1 MDARRL
7 KTRWPLLIAP
17 LAVLA
22 LQPAPASDLQPELRL
37 LLSGDLGFSSS
48 GVAAL
53 FKQVFLGN
61 VQAYLSGGPGRILQ
75 YDDEKRAVRPVDDF
89 NALLQRSPYIGALV
103 PGLPEHLREFPA
115 RSLPGA
121 EDFLYWSKEKF

>member
-37 LLSGDLGFSSS
+37 LLSRDLGFSPSDVADLEKGKVVTRGLRVSAVGEVGAVGGVRVNTRKEAFVDRYRDIVQFKRSADVLQIGRFSS
-48 GVAAL
+48 PPTIDDLAAL
-53 FKQVFLGN
+53 HLEKQ
-61 VQAYLSGGPGRILQ
+61 
-75 YDDEKRAVRPVDDF
+75 DVD
-89 NALLQRSPYIGALV
+89 
-103 PGLPEHLREFPA
+103 
-115 RSLPGA
+115 
-121 EDFLYWSKEKF
+121 